1 MTNGPIGRY
10 PNSRKQPR
18 QDVLLQSAWVSHETR
33 VSTATKGEWLRSTND
48 WNLASNN
55 EPLLVMLGKE
65 GKAVRE
71 WLISLPYTGIRIY
84 ALVGPD
90 DGGLAVDSGIQE
102 MPNLL
107 IRRVTEVPASAIITK
122 GGGVVWLSD
131 GLTARL
137 DHSQSASLRHCFL
150 RLFWHDATDEAWS
163 VSGQLTWRKTLG
175 RPFDVPVLPANGAI
189 RLESHSSQL
198 AANTRGDIIHLQS
211 GVPPEL
217 PPRRLWFRAGPDHH
231 ERLSRLSEAG
241 AEIIWAESDLPDTK
255 IANDSSEVLLP
266 GKKARLRIIL
276 NNEQKAE
283 MSAILDTK
291 ATWRFHTGL
300 RIGSPELSSSKF
312 WLRDEANPSELIRLQ
327 QIAVPDVTASTLRE
341 TLTIEPSS
349 LPTPKPLALEVEFQW
364 VAVPPSAPSGLG
376 EDPLNDAWK
385 STDSDWSGRI
395 TAAKE
400 ILATSEANKNRI
412 RGRFSR
418 LISSMLGFDRTH
430 SNLMAIIKELE
441 PLVPSEA
448 GPGESR
454 KLFDRL
460 KEIEDGVQKLQGDLD
475 GAEQKA
481 EEDEERDR
489 QQSAWKNK
497 YDSAVAEIPK
507 KQAELKDLET
517 RKALL
522 DEQQK
527 TAAGELPP
535 ADETSKKDL
544 VAKTK
549 KISDELQR
557 AENDIKRLRDEL
569 ESLVTTSKSSF
580 VYVKPAVSA
589 PKASKSGARF
599 SPSLS
604 AATLVRIPDEALPK
618 VGRLGLFKKQRYLV
632 IDHWSFLDVGEAE
645 ASRLSAKLVA
655 P

>member
-33 VSTATKGEWLRSTND
+33 VSTTTNGEWLRSTND
-48 WNLASNN
+48 WNLTSNN

-71 WLISLPYTGIRIY
+71 WLMSRSYTGIRIY

-90 DGGLAVDSGIQE
+90 DGGLTGDSGIQE

-137 DHSQSASLRHCFL
+137 DDSQSASLRHCFL

-198 AANTRGDIIHLQS
+198 SANTRCDIIHLQS

-231 ERLSRLSEAG
+231 ERLSRLSEGG

-266 GKKARLRIIL
+266 GNKARLRIIL

-283 MSAILDTK
+283 MSAIMDAK

-312 WLRDEANPSELIRLQ
+312 WLRDEASPSELIRLQ
-327 QIAVPDVTASTLRE
+327 QIPVPDVTASTLRE

-385 STDSDWSGRI
+385 STDNDWSGRI

-430 SNLMAIIKELE
+430 SNLMAIITELE
-441 PLVPSEA
+441 PLVPSKA

-507 KQAELKDLET
+507 KQAELKNLET

-535 ADETSKKDL
+535 ADETSKKDI

-604 AATLVRIPDEALPK
+604 AATLVRIPDEALPM
-618 VGRLGLFKKQRYLV
+618 VGRLGLLKKQRYLV